1 MTTFDLLSPDPT
13 TRLLA
18 PAEVDRV
25 VAVLR
30 GGGLAVLPTETGHL
44 LAAAVTSAAAIR
56 AAFAVKQRALTATM
70 HLACSGVEM
79 AAGYADLGPAARRV
93 LEKFTPGPVSVVLPR
108 SARLAGA
115 AGEYVTQDGTVG
127 IRIPEPPATRQVI
140 EALGVP
146 VTATSL
152 NRSGEESRSVDRGL
166 LESFD
171 WQGAEVVPAVLEN
184 AAVTYPLAST
194 LVRLI
199 GTDVEILRS
208 GPVDEGRIRQALA
221 THVEPTRDS
230 LTG

>member
-1 MTTFDLLSPDPT
+1 MTTFDLLSPGPT
-13 TRLLA
+13 TRLLE
-18 PAEVDRV
+18 PAGVERV

-30 GGGLAVLPTETGHL
+30 AGGLAVLPTETGHL

-56 AAFAVKQRALTATM
+56 ATFAVKQRPLTATM
-70 HLACSGVEM
+70 HLACSDVEM
-79 AAGYADLGPAARRV
+79 AAGYADLGAAARRV
-93 LEKFTPGPVSVVLPR
+93 LAAFTPGPVSVVLPR
-108 SARLAGA
+108 AERLAGA

-152 NRSGEESRSVDRGL
+152 NRSGEESRPVDRGL

-171 WQGAEVVPAVLEN
+171 WQGAEVVPAVVEN

-194 LVRLI
+194 LVRLT
-199 GTDVEILRS
+199 GADVEILRP
-208 GPVDEGRIRQALA
+208 GPVDEGRIRQVLA
-221 THVEPTRDS
+221 ARTEPAEGS
-230 LTG
+230 SAG